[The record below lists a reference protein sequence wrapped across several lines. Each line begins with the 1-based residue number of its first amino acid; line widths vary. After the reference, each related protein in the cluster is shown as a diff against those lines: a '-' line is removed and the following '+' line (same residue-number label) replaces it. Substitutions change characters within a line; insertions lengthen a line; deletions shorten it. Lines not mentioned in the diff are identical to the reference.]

1 MQAPPSCCTKSTFCK
16 YLMSLCVCG
25 LQHIMCYECINT
37 EIMGGTQKT
46 YQNPHLSSW
55 QRVRISSAAICEAA
69 TAPPAANVGEIS
81 INPALARVAAP

>member
-1 MQAPPSCCTKSTFCK
+1 MFVASSISRAVNALILETGEK
-16 YLMSLCVCG
+16 
-25 LQHIMCYECINT
+25 NT
-37 EIMGGTQKT
+37 NT
-46 YQNPHLSSW
+46 YWNPHLSIW